1 MFRGESNLSLDGKG
15 RMAVPARYR
24 EQLRDSCGGKV
35 IATVSLLD
43 PCLVVYPLPEW
54 QRIEERLKSLPAF
67 DRKAQTIRQ
76 LVIGR
81 ASDLELDSQGRVLLP
96 QYLREFARL
105 EKRIKMVGQVN
116 NFELWDEETWNRW
129 CTEQLAQVQAGE
141 FLNEQSEAL
150 KALIM
155 N

>member
-15 RMAVPARYR
+15 RMAVPTRYR
-24 EQLRDSCGGKV
+24 EPLRDICGGKL

-96 QYLREFARL
+96 QYLREFAHL
-105 EKRIKMVGQVN
+105 DKRIKMVGQVN
-116 NFELWDEETWNRW
+116 NFEIWDEETWNDW

-155 N
+155 D